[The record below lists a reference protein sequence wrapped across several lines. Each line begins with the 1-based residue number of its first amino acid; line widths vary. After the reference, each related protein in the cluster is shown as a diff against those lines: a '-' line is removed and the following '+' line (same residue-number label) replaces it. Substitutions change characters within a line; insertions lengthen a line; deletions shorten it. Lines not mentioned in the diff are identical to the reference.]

1 MFIIKHLLLEIYIK
15 NNDEEYRYKDISC
28 KYKENKYVFSIE
40 EDKYEIVKKEN
51 IVFHKENNESI
62 IEFEFK
68 DNEITTG
75 TYFIKELN
83 FYMDAKIKT
92 NKYLVDDNKI
102 DIEYKLWLQD
112 EEIGDFIFKIKERS
126 E

>member
-1 MFIIKHLLLEIYIK
+1 MFIIKHLLLDIYIK
-15 NNDEEYRYKDISC
+15 NNDEEYRYKDIPC

-40 EDKYEIVKKEN
+40 EDKYEIIKKEN